1 MMGEEKEDD
10 DEDDDEEEEE
20 DCGMFVKTE
29 RRLSEEQIIT
39 GISDFEKA
47 SGARKED
54 NAVESRKELETGM
67 IKEELSGLLTERM
80 IGDSGSSG
88 MEVVGQ

>member
-1 MMGEEKEDD
+1 MGEEKDD
-10 DEDDDEEEEE
+10 DDVDEEEEE
-20 DCGMFVKTE
+20 DCGMFVKME
-29 RRLSEEQIIT
+29 RRLSEEQVMT

-54 NAVESRKELETGM
+54 NVVESRKELETGM
-67 IKEELSGLLTERM
+67 MKEELSGLLIERM

-88 MEVVGQ
+88 MEVVEQ